1 VQKTIPIF
9 LEQRLMAHPPP
20 PSAGLP
26 ADEPRQPAP
35 DRGAACQLC
44 GIEVDAKGVR
54 RTSSIALLGTR
65 TELQIVHHGEVY
77 RLTLTRSG
85 KLLLQK

>member
-1 VQKTIPIF
+1 MPSP
-9 LEQRLMAHPPP
+9 LP
-20 PSAGLP
+20 PSSDSHAAGP
-26 ADEPRQPAP
+26 GAP
-35 DRGAACQLC
+35 GDPACQLC
-44 GIEVDAKGVR
+44 GIEVDAEGVR
-54 RTSSIALLGTR
+54 RTSSTALLGTR